1 MNFPN
6 ALDGIKKI
14 RTAEILGIIVALLG
28 AVGGGLVLGAVKS
41 ANSVE
46 NAVNA
51 GGSAIIGGGLI
62 ATIAGILAII
72 AFIMRLV
79 GYSRAGKDEPSFK
92 TALYVAVAG
101 IVLSVLSSVFAKNAT
116 ISAIFKVLIDVCQPI
131 ATYLVITGIMNLA
144 GKLGNTEMKERGTKL
159 FKIIIALY
167 VIAIIIEI
175 ISAIF
180 GKNTTTA
187 AISGV
192 LGIVAAVLSIVTL
205 VLYLGYLKRAVQMLE

>member
-14 RTAEILGIIVALLG
+14 RTAEILGIIVALVA
-28 AVGGGLVLGAVKS
+28 AVTG
-41 ANSVE
+41 
-46 NAVNA
+46 
-51 GGSAIIGGGLI
+51 I
-62 ATIAGILAII
+62 IAGILSII

-92 TALYVAVAG
+92 TALYVAIAG

-159 FKIIIALY
+159 FKIIIAMY
-167 VIAIIIEI
+167 VIAIIIDI
-175 ISAIF
+175 VSAIF
-180 GKNTTTA
+180 GKNATTA